1 MITRRFLI
9 LATLTVAVTACS
21 GDDDTSA
28 TSTDVASSTT
38 SPSSSTSSST
48 SAPTMSP
55 TSSTAPTSSAPSST
69 TAPTSSSPTS
79 IASTAPLTTVEGD
92 IDWRAVVEA
101 LGQRRQELYAAPDVT
116 RILEVCGDQTPCFE
130 QLDAQIGDLANKGW
144 HVEGASPYV
153 VLDVRVEGFDGD
165 SIETSNVLTLI
176 VTVERPTAGGQI
188 LDASGEVVADVQPE
202 TPEGVNTENRT
213 ILGRSGPGGDEW
225 RIISQERTGE
235 VPG

>member
-1 MITRRFLI
+1 MTMRRI
-9 LATLTVAVTACS
+9 LVLFAVTVLVTACNS
-21 GDDDTSA
+21 DDDTSA
-28 TSTDVASSTT
+28 TSTDAAPSTT
-38 SPSSSTSSST
+38 AAPPSTAPST
-48 SAPTMSP
+48 SAPTT
-55 TSSTAPTSSAPSST
+55 TSAPSTFAPTSTTATTASPSSSA
-69 TAPTSSSPTS
+69 APTVP
-79 IASTAPLTTVEGD
+79 PTTVDGE

-101 LGQRRQELYAAPDVT
+101 LGQRRQELYAAPDVS
-116 RILEVCGDQTPCFE
+116 RILDVCGDQTPCFD
-130 QLDAQIGDLANKGW
+130 QLDAQIGDLASKGW

-153 VLDVRVEGFDGD
+153 VLDARAEGFDGD
-165 SIETSNVLTLI
+165 SIETSTVVTVI

-188 LDASGEVVADVQPE
+188 IDSAGEVVADVEPE